1 MVCNTTQSAFYR
13 VITEYNNSC
22 SEKGKNCSEFCEEI
36 HEKNCGKNCE
46 NSPDKFKKKHTEKPY
61 ENNCGNYSKNYNN
74 IPGKNSNRSPSDI
87 FSDSDF
93 LLICAL
99 IYILYKN
106 GADQKIILALIFVL
120 IS

>member
-13 VITEYNNSC
+13 VIAEYNESC
-22 SEKGKNCSEFCEEI
+22 SEKDKNCSDFCKKT
-36 HEKNCGKNCE
+36 HKKNCEKNCG
-46 NSPDKFKKKHTEKPY
+46 NSPDKFKKNHTEKPH
-61 ENNCGNYSKNYNN
+61 ENNCGNYSKNYNK
-74 IPGKNSNRSPSDI
+74 IPVKNPNKSPSDI